1 MRKREYL
8 QSVEDIDFKFYQT
21 PIDFV
26 VDEIA
31 SSEFKGKGNY
41 LILHVKKVELT
52 TWDMI
57 AIFAEYMGVPA
68 QKIGYAGLKD
78 KHATTTQY
86 ISVEASYEKL
96 LKKFYHKQI
105 KILSTTRHSHSIR
118 MGDLAGNRFSI
129 NLHFVDNIDAG
140 KIEKVARRIAKDGLP
155 NYFGYQRFGRDSDSI
170 KQAQEMIQGEL
181 FIEDTKLK
189 NFLISIY
196 QSVFF
201 NDWLRERV
209 NLTLENN
216 ESKFKILEG
225 DVFIS
230 NDSKLSTPKIMPV
243 KEYESQKLTPTGLLC
258 GRDVFRARSDAREI
272 EKDFDDEFLQEKGY
286 RRPALIYPKDIECTY
301 VKKQTLLNLSF
312 SLPKGSYATVFL
324 ESIAGKNY
332 TAKDVKPKETKAKAK
347 KY

>member
-8 QSVEDIDFKFYQT
+8 QSVNGEIDFKFYQT
-21 PIDFV
+21 PTDFV
-26 VDEIA
+26 VDEIPV
-31 SSEFKGKGNY
+31 SEFKGKGNY

-52 TWDMI
+52 TWDMV
-57 AIFAEYMGVPA
+57 AIFAEYMSIPA

-86 ISVEASYEKL
+86 ISVDASYEKM

-170 KQAQEMIQGEL
+170 KQAQDMIKGDL

-196 QSVFF
+196 QSTFY
-201 NDWLRERV
+201 NDWLRDRV
-209 NLTLENN
+209 MLSLKNGET
-216 ESKFKILEG
+216 KFKLLEG
-225 DVFIS
+225 DVYLS
-230 NDSKLSTPKIMPV
+230 KDGKLSTPKIMPT
-243 KEYESQKLTPTGLLC
+243 KDYDSKKLVPTGLLC

-272 EKDFDDEFLQEKGY
+272 EKNYDDEFLQDKGY
-286 RRPALIYPKDIECTY
+286 RREALIYPKDIECNY
-301 VKKQTLLNLSF
+301 VKKQTLLNISF

-324 ESIAGKNY
+324 ESVAGKNY
-332 TAKDVKPKETKAKAK
+332 SAKDVKMKAK
-347 KY
+347 K

>member
-8 QSVEDIDFKFYQT
+8 QSVGDDIDFKFYQT
-21 PIDFV
+21 PTDFI
-26 VDEIA
+26 VDEIP
-31 SSEFKGKGNY
+31 STEFKGKGNY

-140 KIEKVARRIAKDGLP
+140 KIEKVARKIAKEGLP
-155 NYFGYQRFGRDSDSI
+155 NYFGYQRFGRDADSI
-170 KQAQEMIQGEL
+170 KQAKEMIQGEL
-181 FIEDTKLK
+181 FIEDNKVK

-196 QSVFF
+196 QSIFF
-201 NDWLRERV
+201 NEWLRERV
-209 NLTLENN
+209 KLTLDAN
-216 ESKFKILEG
+216 ETVLKIVEG
-225 DVFIS
+225 DVFV
-230 NDSKLSTPKIMPV
+230 DDKGKLSTPKIMPI
-243 KEYESQKLTPTGLLC
+243 KEYQSRKLIPTGLLC

-272 EKDFDDEFLQEKGY
+272 EKEYDDEFLQEKGY
-286 RRPALIYPKDIECTY
+286 RREAVIYPKDIVCNY
-301 VKKQTLLNLSF
+301 VKKQTLLNISF
-312 SLPKGSYATVFL
+312 TLPKGSYATVFL

-332 TAKDVKPKETKAKAK
+332 SAKDVKAKAK
-347 KY
+347 K